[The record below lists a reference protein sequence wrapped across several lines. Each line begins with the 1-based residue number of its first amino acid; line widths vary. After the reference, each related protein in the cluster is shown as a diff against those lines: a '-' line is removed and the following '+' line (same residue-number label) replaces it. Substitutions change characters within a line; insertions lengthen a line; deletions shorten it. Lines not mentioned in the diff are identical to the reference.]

1 MLNNL
6 WQSASAGMPTH
17 AIGDRMVDAA
27 MPHPVSTPEIYRQQV
42 YREWVEGSA
51 ISPELFYAN
60 VTIAASEAIEHGG
73 DVSRPLHDAL
83 NWKVDRWR
91 DPRYSGAIIHTLD
104 PIAGIRQVFQVK
116 LEKPIYDAK
125 RDRFRK
131 YENPSGRGQVGGFA
145 SVDLL
150 TWQKIG
156 DRYGILLPSDL
167 SDRQW
172 YDREF
177 WNWVIEFGL
186 PIFITEGMKKAC
198 ALLSQGHV
206 AIALSGITM
215 GRQNIEGKTQLQA
228 YLDIFATPKRDIYL
242 CFDAETKPKTIFD
255 VYLAQSKTGKLFED
269 KGCQVRVLQL
279 PLLPNTDK
287 TGVDDLI
294 VTLGGS
300 ALLQCIDAALSLS
313 AYRWQFNYKAQ
324 LQTEPAISFSSPS
337 LLQAVGTLPSSGII
351 AISSAKG
358 TEKTKLLARETA
370 NDTKLVAL
378 THLRSLRKNLAHR
391 LNLQVL
397 NDLDRAKGFGFLGNT
412 DRIALCVHSLL
423 AINPRDYIGC
433 TLAIDEAAQ
442 VFRTLL
448 TSKLCNK
455 NGMRG
460 ALLARL
466 EELMRVAGRIVIADA
481 DLSDFELN
489 YTQKLRGDNGQPYL
503 ILNHYKA
510 ESYAVAIVDSP
521 TDDCAIA
528 MLMEDLRVG
537 EKVMICCDSKDKA
550 DAIAKMVR
558 DLGLDLRVMLVTSD
572 GEQADADTEE
582 DGLFVAEINQRVTA
596 YDLLIVSPSMST
608 GVSIETPHFSKVY
621 GFFSGVLGD
630 GDIAQMLIRYRPNV
644 PRVLWCKKSGNQ
656 FSQVSRGESA
666 SMVREALHTS
676 HDAEISCIRHSLASD
691 LIPFVHDGYRFD
703 RNPHIDLFCQ
713 YTAQQNQAMRSLR
726 ANLIARLQYEGC
738 KLEIVTPEVSIH
750 EAKELMK
757 ASKQAIAAEH
767 AHKLCQVAILK
778 GSELKR
784 LRDKENP
791 TREERLILEAST
803 IAEELVADKL
813 TTELVDFWHRGRVLH
828 PLREL
833 EATLNPELAV
843 STDTRQIAKQASFR
857 GFGTAWD
864 IPKLELRRQIRERSG
879 FVALLNRLIEGE
891 TITLFDLQQ
900 EFEPF
905 LGKYGRKLADA
916 GLPAY
921 LQKSVSYTF
930 GRWLELLGVKFHTI
944 RDRSTN
950 LETHFQIDRVYWE
963 ILIEILARR
972 AEQRVAFLSGVSS
985 GRSQLL
991 LDPKVVSER
1000 EVVKEVE
1007 GDRNLLPL
1015 FIDPPVAIEE
1025 KSLLPEI
1032 GAIVQ
1037 VKVSEGGRM
1046 IWRQARY
1053 LGQAAIAGLGQIYR
1067 VMVGDLPLNVF
1078 SPDCLR
1084 EMTT

>member
-6 WQSASAGMPTH
+6 WLSASADLPTC
-17 AIGDRMVDAA
+17 AIGDSDAHRRSVGKV
-27 MPHPVSTPEIYRQQV
+27 MPHPTPSLETYKQQV
-42 YREWVEGSA
+42 YQEWVEGSA

-73 DVSRPLHDAL
+73 DVSRPLHEAL
-83 NWKVDRWR
+83 NWKIDRWR
-91 DPRYSGAIIHTLD
+91 DPKYSGAIIHTLD

-145 SVDLL
+145 CVDIQ
-150 TWQKIG
+150 TWQKVS
-156 DRYGILLPSDL
+156 DRYGIPMPADLPA
-167 SDRQW
+167 RHW
-172 YDREF
+172 YAQEF
-177 WNWVIEFGL
+177 WDWVIGLGL

-198 ALLSQGHV
+198 ALLSLGHV

-215 GRQNIEGKTQLQA
+215 GRQNAAGKTQLQA
-228 YLDIFATPKRDIYL
+228 YLDIFATAGRNIYF
-242 CFDAETKPKTIFD
+242 CFDTETKPKTIFD
-255 VYLAQSKTGKLFED
+255 VYLAQSKTGHLFEA

-294 VTLGGS
+294 VAMGGS
-300 ALLQCIDAALSLS
+300 ALSQCIDAASSLS
-313 AYRWQFNYKAQ
+313 AYRWQFNSKAQ
-324 LQTEPAISFSSPS
+324 LQTEATITFSSPS
-337 LLQAVGTLPSSGII
+337 LLQAVGTLPLTGLI
-351 AISSAKG
+351 AIASAKG

-370 NDTKLVAL
+370 NDSKIVAL

-423 AINPRDYIGC
+423 AINPRDYVGC

-466 EELMRVAGRIVIADA
+466 EELMRVAGRIIIADA

-489 YTQKLRGDNGQPYL
+489 YTQKLRGENIPPYL
-503 ILNHYKA
+503 ILNHHKP
-510 ESYAVAIVDSP
+510 ESYPVAIVDSS

-528 MLMEDLRVG
+528 MLMEDLRLG

-550 DAIAKMVR
+550 DAIAKMVGE
-558 DLGLDLRVMLVTSD
+558 LGLYLRVMLVTSD
-572 GEQADADTEE
+572 GEQADAED
-582 DGLFVAEINQRVTA
+582 DGLFVAEINHRVTN
-596 YDLLIVSPSMST
+596 YDVLIVSPSMST

-630 GDIAQMLIRYRPNV
+630 GDIAQMLIRYRANV
-644 PRVLWCKKSGNQ
+644 PRMIWCKKIGNQ
-656 FSQVSRGESA
+656 FSQISRAERA
-666 SMVREALHTS
+666 AMVRETLHTS

-703 RNPHIDLFCQ
+703 QNPHIDLFCQ
-713 YTAQQNQAMRSLR
+713 YTAQQNQSMRSLR

-738 KLEIVTPEVSIH
+738 NLEIVTPDVSVH

-757 ASKQAIAAEH
+757 ASKQAITDERTQ
-767 AHKLCQVAILK
+767 KLCQAGIVK
-778 GSELKR
+778 GSELKY

-791 TREERLILEAST
+791 TKEERLTIEAST
-803 IAEELVADKL
+803 IAEELVVDLL
-813 TTELVDFWHRGRVLH
+813 TVELVNFWHRGRVLP

-833 EATLNPELAV
+833 EATLNPELAIA
-843 STDTRQIAKQASFR
+843 TDTRQIAKQASFR
-857 GFGTAWD
+857 GLGTAWD

-879 FVALLNRLIEGE
+879 FVTLLNRLIEGE

-905 LGKYGRKLADA
+905 LGKYGRNLADA

-921 LQKSVSYTF
+921 LQKSVSYAF

-950 LETHFQIDRVYWE
+950 LETHFQIDRGYWE
-963 ILIEILARR
+963 FLMAVLARR
-972 AEQRVAFLSGVSS
+972 AEQRVAFSS
-985 GRSQLL
+985 GRSQLGFE
-991 LDPKVVSER
+991 PAPISER
-1000 EVVKEVE
+1000 ELVKEFE

-1015 FIDPPVAIEE
+1015 FIDPPVAIGE
-1025 KSLLPEI
+1025 KFLLPAI

-1037 VKVSEGGRM
+1037 VKISESGRM
-1046 IWRQARY
+1046 IWRQAQY

-1067 VMVGDLPLNVF
+1067 VMVGDRTLNVF
-1078 SPDCLR
+1078 SPDCMR
-1084 EMTT
+1084 EMTS